1 MIGRAL
7 SGINDAAVWAL
18 VALIRLYKRFVSPLL
33 GSPCRFY
40 PSCSSYAVEALRTH
54 GAVRGLALTAWRLL
68 RCGPWSEGG
77 FDPVPPKK
85 AKL

>member
-40 PSCSSYAVEALRTH
+40 PSCSTYAVEALRTH
-54 GAVRGLALTAWRLL
+54 GAVRGLALTVWRLL

>member
-7 SGINDAAVWAL
+7 SGINDAAVWAM

-40 PSCSSYAVEALRTH
+40 PSCSTYAVEALRTH
-54 GAVRGLALTAWRLL
+54 GAVKGLALTVWRLL
-68 RCGPWSEGG
+68 RCGPWCEGG